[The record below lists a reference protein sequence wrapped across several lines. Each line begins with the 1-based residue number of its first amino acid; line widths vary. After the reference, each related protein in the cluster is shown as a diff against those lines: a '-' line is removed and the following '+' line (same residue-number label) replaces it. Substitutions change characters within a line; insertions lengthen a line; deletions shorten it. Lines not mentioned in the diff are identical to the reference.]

1 MDAHNQRARTILENT
16 EQVRTPEE
24 VQTAV
29 SKIATELNER
39 FNHMEPDAF
48 PLFLGIMGGAVV
60 FAGQL
65 LPQLTFPLEFDF
77 IHVSRYGNEEHGSEI
92 IWKVIPRQNVMNRI
106 IVVLDDILDEGETL
120 AHVQRRLLEMGAAK
134 VILAVFA
141 DKQTGAKK
149 PVIPDHIGMMVPNKF
164 VIGFG
169 MDIEGYWRNLPDI
182 RVVTSPPVDK
192 T

>member
-1 MDAHNQRARTILENT
+1 MISHNERAREILKKT
-16 EQVRTPEE
+16 EQVCTPEE

-29 SKIATELNER
+29 AKVATELNER
-39 FNHMEPDAF
+39 FNHVETDAF
-48 PLFLGIMGGAVV
+48 PLILGVMGGAVV

-77 IHVSRYGNEEHGSEI
+77 IHVSRYGNDEHGSEV
-92 IWKVIPRQNVMNRI
+92 IWKVIPRQNVMNRV

-120 AHVQRRLLEMGAAK
+120 AHIQKRLLDMGAEK
-134 VILAVFA
+134 VILAVFG
-141 DKQTGAKK
+141 DKQIGTKK
-149 PVIPDHIGMMVPNKF
+149 PVTPDHIGMTLPNKF

-182 RVVTSPPVDK
+182 RIVTSGHE
-192 T
+192 